1 MVAILLLTWQSFF
14 DLSQSAEYQVLEYYA
29 GVGRIARLSACT
41 GYRAA
46 AFDVV
51 FDKPEVTEAW
61 PGSPTTKAKVRNSQ
75 SGKKC
80 AMDLTTS
87 SGFTFH
93 GALHPKC
100 NSKTWVCFKNWNDTI
115 LALDPRVSDLRLALA
130 MALQGQVNECIS
142 FWGICCS
149 SWIHMNCGTSGRN
162 HLSPMG
168 CESYPSVQCAN
179 MLVSRLGWVLSHQFV
194 TTIGVYCSTLI
205 YQQDW

>member
-1 MVAILLLTWQSFF
+1 MVSILLLTWQSFF
-14 DLSQSAEYQVLEYYA
+14 DLGQSTEYQVLEYYA

-61 PGSPTTKAKVRNSQ
+61 PGSPTTKAKVRTSQ

-80 AMDLTTS
+80 AMDLTTP

-93 GALHPKC
+93 GAFFLKC
-100 NSKTWVCFKNWNDTI
+100 YSKTQLCFTNWNETI
-115 LALDPRVSDLRLALA
+115 LGLDPSVSDLRLALA
-130 MALQGQVNECIS
+130 MALQGQVDECIS

-149 SWIHMNCGTSGRN
+149 SWIHMNSGTSCRSQ
-162 HLSPMG
+162 LTPMG
-168 CESYPSVQCAN
+168 CEAFPSVQCAN
-179 MLVSRLGWVLSHQFV
+179 LLVSRLGWVIRQRLSVCHN
-194 TTIGVYCSTLI
+194 
-205 YQQDW
+205 